1 MYHFS
6 LPRRRFLR
14 QAAMTALGATTMLR
28 LGNAAADAGPA
39 PFSSGS
45 DAPTFTLPAD
55 ACDCHMH
62 IYDSRFPAAPGAKL
76 RPADATVAM
85 YRLLQRRLGTSR
97 NVVVTPSTYGTDNRC
112 TLDALAQFGPSAR
125 GVAVADTGISDEA
138 LRHLDRAGVRGLRF
152 NLAVGA
158 VTTADMIEPLARRI
172 APLGWHVQV
181 NMPLEELERQR
192 AMLQR
197 LPVPVVFDHFGRIPV
212 ATATEH
218 PAYALIVDLMQRE
231 RAYIKLSGAYL
242 ASKAGAP
249 AYADVAPLA
258 RALIDAAPNGVLWGS
273 DWPHPTEAS
282 KPDDSALLS
291 LLAQWAPDA
300 ALRERILVANPARLY
315 RF

>member
-1 MYHFS
+1 MHLFS
-6 LPRRRFLR
+6 PTRRAFLR
-14 QAAMTALGATTMLR
+14 QAAMTALGATAMLR
-28 LGNAAADAGPA
+28 LGNAAADAAQA
-39 PFSSGS
+39 PLSSGT
-45 DAPTFTLPAD
+45 DAPSFTMPAD

-112 TLDALAQFGPSAR
+112 TLDALAQFGPTAR
-125 GVAVADTGISDEA
+125 GIAVADTGIGDEE

-172 APLGWHVQV
+172 APLGWHVQI

-212 ATATEH
+212 AADAEH
-218 PAYALIVDLMQRE
+218 PVFALIVELMQRE

-242 ASKAGAP
+242 ASRAGAP
-249 AYADVAPLA
+249 GYADVAPLA
-258 RALIDAAPNGVLWGS
+258 RALIDAAANQVIWGS
-273 DWPHPTEAS
+273 DWPHPTETS
-282 KPDDSALLS
+282 KPDDAALLS
-291 LLAQWAPDA
+291 LLAQWAPDE